1 VGSGVVRCRVYDE
14 RGGVGS
20 WWGGGEVVREAKR
33 LGWAFAGVRE
43 GSGWILVRGVISR
56 ARAVRLGFLDF
67 YSPFLILV
75 RALAVV
81 YLTFTYM
88 QLSTTSERGEMVL
101 SKAVETKHGRPLIAV
116 ATCSKSGSEKHDTLN
131 FGIFHV
137 KATRHVHSIY

>member
-1 VGSGVVRCRVYDE
+1 
-14 RGGVGS
+14 
-20 WWGGGEVVREAKR
+20 
-33 LGWAFAGVRE
+33 
-43 GSGWILVRGVISR
+43 GVISR

-88 QLSTTSERGEMVL
+88 QLSTTSEP
-101 SKAVETKHGRPLIAV
+101 VETKHGRPFIAV

-137 KATRHVHSIY
+137 RATHPFDPRNVSTASSRFYAPIPQFF